1 MKSSATK
8 RRLARLRQV
17 RVSTGFVYII
27 MILIALVMLFPI
39 MWIVFSSFKRL
50 IEFSAYPPSLLPSHL
65 SFGNYREVFEHS
77 QILLYLR
84 NTLVLVVGNTFGTL
98 LASSLV
104 AYPLARLTFKGK
116 NFIFA
121 LIIGTMLMPAYVTIV
136 PQFILFSKLGWLNTF
151 LPLIVPAFFA
161 YPYNIFL
168 FRQFYRTIPRE
179 LDEAARIDGASE
191 WQIYARII
199 VPLSK
204 PIFITIGIL
213 SSVFW
218 WNEFFLP
225 MVFIN
230 SEALKPISVGVFS
243 FARTMFTL
251 RWDLLM
257 AMSTIMIA
265 PPLLL
270 YVAGRRHITEGIKS
284 TGLK

>member
-8 RRLARLRQV
+8 RRLTGLRQV
-17 RVSTGFVYII
+17 SVSTGFVYIV

-39 MWIVFSSFKRL
+39 MWIVLSSFKRL
-50 IEFSAYPPSLLPSHL
+50 IEFSAYPPSLLPSQL
-65 SFGNYREVFEHS
+65 YFGNYREVFEHS
-77 QILLYLR
+77 EILLYLR
-84 NTLVLVVGNTFGTL
+84 NTIVLVVGNTFGTL
-98 LASSLV
+98 LSSSLV

-151 LPLIVPAFFA
+151 LPLIIPAFFA

-191 WQIYARII
+191 WQIYARVI

-204 PIFITIGIL
+204 PIFITIGVL

-230 SEALKPISVGVFS
+230 SENLKPISVGVFS

-270 YVAGRRHITEGIKS
+270 YVAGRRNITEGIKS